1 MKFINDYPYT
11 NMTAQNIDWLIK
23 AVVDLIHQG
32 KTDEEIKN
40 APGISEA
47 YGAFCNAYPYTNM
60 TMQNIDWLIS
70 SVRELYDKE
79 ATLEETVTKI
89 EAQIKTLQ
97 TDVANITTKLDD
109 KVDKTTE
116 PTKIYGT
123 DPDGMPFLYT
133 QTATETTLYSV
144 PLRNDHGAIVAAAA
158 QQGDEVVNLT
168 QMNTALADKV
178 DKTTAR
184 QVVYA
189 RNSEGNEIALSYDSE
204 ATVGVAVRGQNGVL
218 KVGTPV
224 ANDDATTKK
233 YVDNALDNKVDKTT
247 EHAKLYG
254 TGADGEPHLYEQNA
268 TEVIPWSIPMRNG
281 TGALVAAN
289 PTLNNELT
297 TKEYVDNAIATAP
310 VSGWTTIIDKTWTE
324 DEAATTSK
332 HLIAVSIP
340 EQYRKPMKALR
351 ITAYMDTPETGEIY
365 KDTASGS
372 RDGMIYFRDW
382 DSSTNRKL
390 SCIKGLPSQKTGEGQ
405 INVNFQSDY
414 NKTSTVFADNS
425 GNGTS
430 DLYNGCYGI
439 YVYRDSNGNAVQPI
453 PTDPNVLLNTSN
465 IIGTA
470 EVPED
475 KTPKVLD
482 TCLPNRSHSYTS
494 NNTQTTV
501 NYTSNDY
508 YNSGLPE
515 CIISQVLTS
524 TDTTNLPVGSFICVQ
539 RGDLRFALRISIVFS
554 GTASVGYKSI
564 TISESAII
572 GETIINTM
580 RVYTKRNTMTSFD
593 QFDASITVDTTD
605 MYTNPC
611 SNGYPT
617 ALYIYPGQSGGE
629 TATSKYIMYKGSRLI
644 VQAQY

>member
-79 ATLEETVTKI
+79 ATLEETITKI

-97 TDVANITTKLDD
+97 ADVDNVVNKLGD
-109 KVDKTTE
+109 KVDKLNVKNNVYVTDGSTPPKTTGIQYLE
-116 PTKIYGT
+116 SPLEGTIPLRDGIGSLQVPTAQNDTQAVNKGQMDTALEGKVDKTSLSARIYGT
-123 DPDGMPFLYT
+123 GPNGEPHLYE
-133 QTATETTLYSV
+133 QNATELIPYSV
-144 PLRNDHGAIVAAAA
+144 PIRNGNGAIVAGMA
-158 QQGDEVVNLT
+158 GEDNELVPLF
-168 QMNTALADKV
+168 QMKAWLNKKV

-189 RNSEGNEIALSYDSE
+189 RDSAGNDIALSYDTE
-204 ATVGVAVRGQNGVL
+204 ATVGVAVRSQNGVL

-224 ANDDATTKK
+224 ANNDA
-233 YVDNALDNKVDKTT
+233 
-247 EHAKLYG
+247 
-254 TGADGEPHLYEQNA
+254 
-268 TEVIPWSIPMRNG
+268 
-281 TGALVAAN
+281 
-289 PTLNNELT
+289 T

-310 VSGWTTIIDKTWTE
+310 TGGWTTVIDKTWTE
-324 DEAATTSK
+324 DETGNAIPIDIPVEYQKAMSELRMTYYNNTPQAGAVYSDQHINIGLTDGK
-332 HLIAVSIP
+332 KNIAFM
-340 EQYRKPMKALR
+340 Y
-351 ITAYMDTPETGEIY
+351 TGNILPT
-365 KDTASGS
+365 KDTKEV
-372 RDGMIYFRDW
+372 
-382 DSSTNRKL
+382 T
-390 SCIKGLPSQKTGEGQ
+390 
-405 INVNFQSDY
+405 VNFASNS
-414 NKTSTVFADNS
+414 NKTSTVLDEGS
-425 GNGTS
+425 S
-430 DLYNGCYGI
+430 DLYNECYGI
-439 YVYRDSNGNAVQPI
+439 YVYKDSNGNAVQPI

-475 KTPKVLD
+475 KTPKILD
-482 TCLPNRSHSYTS
+482 TCLPNRSHSYTTTS
-494 NNTQTTV
+494 TQTTV

-539 RGDLRFALRISIVFS
+539 RHDLKFALNISIVFS
-554 GTASVGYKSI
+554 GTTSVSYKNVVTRQASIVGESI
-564 TISESAII
+564 QVIAGAENNQNQI
-572 GETIINTM
+572 
-580 RVYTKRNTMTSFD
+580 TSFD
-593 QFDASITVDTTD
+593 DDISRNG
-605 MYTNPC
+605 NPLP
-611 SNGYPT
+611 SGGYAYYSHLKNGYPT
-617 ALYIYPGQSGGE
+617 KVYLYPQSSTSNGVTAKKIY
-629 TATSKYIMYKGSRLI
+629 AGSRL
-644 VQAQY
+644 VLQARY